1 MIDKRIRL
9 YVDHMLVDELD
20 SIAYDLRMSR
30 NQLIT
35 VIIQRSLGFQ
45 KKIRNE
51 PNVQH
56 VNKFVD
62 TIIRDQFKVWD
73 ITFKKIF
80 KVINSLAYD
89 FYFELRDNDEK
100 AYFISQRVER
110 NFKSYLIG
118 EPIDQP
124 HWKMIRKLN
133 NSEDDYYD

>member
-1 MIDKRIRL
+1 MINKRIRL

-30 NQLIT
+30 NELVN
-35 VIIQRSLGFQ
+35 VIIQRSLGVQ

-80 KVINSLAYD
+80 KITNSLAYD

-110 NFKSYLIG
+110 NFKNYLMG

-133 NSEDDYYD
+133 NSEDDYYG